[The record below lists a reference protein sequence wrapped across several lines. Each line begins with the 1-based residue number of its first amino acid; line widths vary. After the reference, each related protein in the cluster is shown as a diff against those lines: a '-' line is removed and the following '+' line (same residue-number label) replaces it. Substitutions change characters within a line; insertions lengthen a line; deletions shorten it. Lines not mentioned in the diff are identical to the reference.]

1 MRDEAGIEY
10 RGSVLTRPLDRSH
23 ILGGSDPPAREADPL
38 LERLRAA
45 NAGDTGAMRDLVRA
59 VAPHVRGAVASLSS
73 GHADDV
79 AQECLIA
86 FVRALPAFRGDSSVI
101 HYARRIAVRTAVHLR
116 RARRLRQDVD
126 QAHLDEGD
134 AHADAVTL
142 PSHEVAARRRRA
154 LLASL
159 LDELPEVQAEALALR
174 VVLGYSLEEIADATS
189 APVNTVRTR
198 MRLAREALRL
208 RIETDPTLAE
218 LAEDAS

>member
-1 MRDEAGIEY
+1 MFEY
-10 RGSVLTRPLDRSH
+10 MATVSTRPLDRSH
-23 ILGGSDPPAREADPL
+23 ALGGTDEPPRATDPL
-38 LERLRAA
+38 AERLRAA
-45 NAGDTGAMRDLVRA
+45 NAGDARAMRDLVRA
-59 VAPHVRGAVASLSS
+59 VAPQVRGAVATLSL

-116 RARRLRQDVD
+116 RARRLRQGVD
-126 QAHLDEGD
+126 QAHVDEGE
-134 AHADAVTL
+134 AHADVVAL

-198 MRLAREALRL
+198 MRLAREALRI